1 MAKNRTIQQFWIN
14 GPRFIVIGMFSY
26 SVIEKIISPSSF
38 YTIVNSL
45 NIHINAPEIFLSL
58 FITIEI
64 LMIWLLIFKPADGII
79 YSAWVFLLFTVLIG
93 ILHTIGIRELCGD
106 GDVLMK
112 VLGSAKVLQN
122 MGAALLLYSSW
133 LIRKSN
139 K

>member
-93 ILHTIGIRELCGD
+93 ILHAIGIRELCGD